1 VLTELR
7 EARSKKGKAARQQN
21 NRNKKKTTKGSTEE
35 EEASKP
41 KPYRLEQRI
50 NHGSKINWLCTAP
63 LDASALGNLFVADQT
78 SAITAYHIL
87 P

>member
-1 VLTELR
+1 MLTELR

-21 NRNKKKTTKGSTEE
+21 KKKTAKDSTEE

-63 LDASALGNLFVADQT
+63 LGASALGNLFVADQT